1 MEPKKSSSVYRTKTG
16 LGLILLGT
24 ILGPIPAFAL
34 YAGWFEIAGVV
45 LVFLGR
51 RAFGPKHQRYVSWS
65 FLLIV
70 GGVVAESA
78 GSFVVTPLFASSL
91 SGGVDPASALASF
104 FLTLNLMLIVV
115 DVILTLGLVFLTYD
129 LQNRTGRT
137 LLWTAYSLGIIM
149 DAILALVIFTQ
160 VQAISAEV
168 VSQVRT
174 AMDGVALI
182 TYMFAPWRVLQLI
195 PAIFYAIAY
204 YKVWSGVERRAVV
217 EPR

>member
-1 MEPKKSSSVYRTKTG
+1 M
-16 LGLILLGT
+16 
-24 ILGPIPAFAL
+24 
-34 YAGWFEIAGVV
+34 
-45 LVFLGR
+45 
-51 RAFGPKHQRYVSWS
+51 
-65 FLLIV
+65 
-70 GGVVAESA
+70 
-78 GSFVVTPLFASSL
+78 
-91 SGGVDPASALASF
+91 DPASALASF
-104 FLTLNLMLIVV
+104 FLTLDLMLIVV

-182 TYMFAPWRVLQLI
+182 TYMFAPWRVL
-195 PAIFYAIAY
+195 
-204 YKVWSGVERRAVV
+204 
-217 EPR
+217 